1 MSLLGPV
8 ARISGVLPRS
18 KWLKALLTIGFG
30 LPLFVWL
37 CLIGGSRVYVSS
49 EIDPALLF
57 FFHRQVAEPLRAIGL
72 PLNEPAVI
80 SMEIPTIWY
89 LSADLLFLAS
99 SAGLMLTMIAAYF
112 LCGVATLVLTIFV
125 WHAPLL
131 AAGLYM
137 TFWVPLELAL
147 KGLEWIVVI
156 ALNLL
161 FL

>member
-8 ARISGVLPRS
+8 ARISDVLPRN

-49 EIDPALLF
+49 EIDPGLLF

-80 SMEIPTIWY
+80 NMEIPTIWY

-99 SAGLMLTMIAAYF
+99 SAGLMLTMIVAYF
-112 LCGVATLVLTIFV
+112 LCGVAALVLTIFV

-137 TFWVPLELAL
+137 TFWVPLEFAIS
-147 KGLEWIVVI
+147 GVGWI
-156 ALNLL
+156 LL
-161 FL
+161 VSVKLFS

>member
-1 MSLLGPV
+1 MSPFGLF
-8 ARISGVLPRS
+8 ARISGVLPRNR
-18 KWLKALLTIGFG
+18 WLKALLTIGFG
-30 LPLFVWL
+30 LPLFVWI

-49 EIDPALLF
+49 EIDPGLLF
-57 FFHRQVAEPLRAIGL
+57 FFHRQVAEPLQSIGL

-80 SMEIPTIWY
+80 NMEVPTIWY
-89 LSADLLFLAS
+89 LYTDLLFLAS

-112 LCGVATLVLTIFV
+112 LCGVAALVLTIFV

-147 KGLEWIVVI
+147 KGIAWIVFI